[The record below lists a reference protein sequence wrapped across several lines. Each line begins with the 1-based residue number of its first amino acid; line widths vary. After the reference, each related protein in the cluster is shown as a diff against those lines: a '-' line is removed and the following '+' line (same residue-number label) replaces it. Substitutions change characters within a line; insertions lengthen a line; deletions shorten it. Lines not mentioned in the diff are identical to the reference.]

1 MWAGMEETNKIN
13 IWKSCEVNVKASQ
26 TNMYR
31 LNFRLQHDSNRQNSV
46 CFYLEGRLHV
56 HVPLRYTKA
65 RSLHLACLKTPP
77 TARGFAIIGCR
88 LSCHWILTF
97 TSLAESSSSI
107 VTSSMTRLE
116 SRKLHYDVMKTN
128 CFLTS

>member
-1 MWAGMEETNKIN
+1 M
-13 IWKSCEVNVKASQ
+13 KASQ
-26 TNMYR
+26 TKMYR

-56 HVPLRYTKA
+56 HVPLRYAKA

-77 TARGFAIIGCR
+77 TARGFAMIGCR
-88 LSCHWILTF
+88 LSSHWILTF

-107 VTSSMTRLE
+107 VT
-116 SRKLHYDVMKTN
+116 
-128 CFLTS
+128 TSILVSANHTILSKITYATFVKFKHT